1 MAKIGYI
8 RVSTQEQ
15 NTARQELLLESLGV
29 ERVYREKISG
39 KDTDRPQLKQMMDYI
54 REGDTVVVESYS
66 RFARNTRDL
75 LELVE
80 QLEKKGVAF
89 VSQKENVNTETAEGR
104 LMFTIFAGLAQF
116 EREQLLQRQG
126 MQFHTRFKPVSR
138 VHPYAAHTYAVR
150 LIRICAETRVEFVRA
165 ERFGFIFA
173 KSQCLR
179 RNASANHFFVQH
191 PKPLCLPFN
200 LCARPRHRDHTV

>member
-1 MAKIGYI
+1 MAKVGYI

-15 NTARQELLLESLGV
+15 NTARQELLLKSLGV
-29 ERVYREKISG
+29 ERVYMEKISG
-39 KDTDRPQLKQMMDYI
+39 KDTDRPQLKQMMDYV

-116 EREQLLQRQG
+116 EREQLLQRQ
-126 MQFHTRFKPVSR
+126 
-138 VHPYAAHTYAVR
+138 
-150 LIRICAETRVEFVRA
+150 AEGRSQPIQVNQEAFVREYQA
-165 ERFGFIFA
+165 WREGKQTARETMG
-173 KSQCLR
+173 KLGLR
-179 RNASANHFFVQH
+179 PNTFYRRVKAYEQEINS
-191 PKPLCLPFN
+191 
-200 LCARPRHRDHTV
+200 

>member
-1 MAKIGYI
+1 M
-8 RVSTQEQ
+8 RSE
-15 NTARQELLLESLGV
+15 N
-29 ERVYREKISG
+29 G
-39 KDTDRPQLKQMMDYI
+39 KDWIYQGKHTGAEHGQTGIIVRIFRCRTCLYGEDQRQRYRQAPIKADDGYI

-116 EREQLLQRQG
+116 EREQLLQRQ
-126 MQFHTRFKPVSR
+126 
-138 VHPYAAHTYAVR
+138 
-150 LIRICAETRVEFVRA
+150 AEGIAIAKAQGRYKGRQPIQVNQEAFVREYQA
-165 ERFGFIFA
+165 WREGKQTARETMG
-173 KSQCLR
+173 KLGLR
-179 RNASANHFFVQH
+179 PNTFYRRVKAYEQEINS
-191 PKPLCLPFN
+191 
-200 LCARPRHRDHTV
+200 

>member
-116 EREQLLQRQG
+116 EREQLLQRQ
-126 MQFHTRFKPVSR
+126 
-138 VHPYAAHTYAVR
+138 
-150 LIRICAETRVEFVRA
+150 AEGIAIAKAQGRYKGRQPIQVNQEAFVREYQA
-165 ERFGFIFA
+165 WREGKQTAREPMG
-173 KSQCLR
+173 KLGLR
-179 RNASANHFFVQH
+179 PNTFYRRVKAYEQEINS
-191 PKPLCLPFN
+191 
-200 LCARPRHRDHTV
+200 

>member
-54 REGDTVVVESYS
+54 REGDTVIVESYS

-116 EREQLLQRQG
+116 QRQ
-126 MQFHTRFKPVSR
+126 
-138 VHPYAAHTYAVR
+138 
-150 LIRICAETRVEFVRA
+150 AEGIAIAKAQGRYKGRQPIQVNQEAFVREYQA
-165 ERFGFIFA
+165 WREGKQTARETMG
-173 KSQCLR
+173 KLGLR
-179 RNASANHFFVQH
+179 PNTFYRRVKAYEQEINS
-191 PKPLCLPFN
+191 
-200 LCARPRHRDHTV
+200 